1 MENVIRT
8 LLHHKTMLHGLLRL
22 FRGQA
27 TTYTRLGVHFNSV
40 VSMVIAHPLKE
51 LKIGVK
57 RASVMGSAHAYKH
70 LSQLL
75 SGVDQGERYYNSFNI

>member
-1 MENVIRT
+1 M
-8 LLHHKTMLHGLLRL
+8 LLEHCYIIKPCYMDYWGYLGGRQPLT
-22 FRGQA
+22 RG
-27 TTYTRLGVHFNSV
+27 YVVHFNSV

-57 RASVMGSAHAYKH
+57 RASVIVSAHAYKH

-75 SGVDQGERYYNSFNI
+75 SGVDQGDRYSNSLNI